1 MRFIASAA
9 LAALLA
15 FAAAPVRAVEAD
27 TYAALNKAAVETHI
41 LPRYDA
47 LVTAT
52 AALDGAA
59 KTYCAAPAAKP
70 IADLQGAFGQTMDAW
85 QDIQHVRFGP
95 VDWFFRSQR
104 FAFWPDPRNTIGKQM
119 AELLARHQAG
129 SVDVEL
135 LARGSVATQGLPALE
150 RLIFGDDAGKLKT
163 GPEAA
168 YRCRYVEAIAANL
181 AQMAKETRAGW
192 RDGGDKAFAAVMLD
206 TSKPDAPYREAQEA
220 TLELFKALYL
230 AVELASDHK
239 LARPLGA
246 AIKDARPRLAES
258 WRSQRSLRNI
268 RRNIAA
274 ARDLY
279 LTGFAAGIS
288 DQALDATIRD
298 GFAKSLA
305 AADTL
310 KQPLEVAVADRAG
323 RPQAE
328 KLAAELVALKK
339 LLGDRL
345 PAALDIPVGFNALD
359 GD

>member
-1 MRFIASAA
+1 MRFIATA
-9 LAALLA
+9 LAVLMAI
-15 FAAAPVRAVEAD
+15 AAPPGRAVEAS
-27 TYAALNKAAVETHI
+27 TYTALNKAAVEAHI

-47 LVTAT
+47 LMTAT
-52 AALDGAA
+52 AALDAAA
-59 KTYCAAPAAKP
+59 KAYCAAPSSKP
-70 IADLQGAFGQTMDAW
+70 IRDLQAAFGQTMDAW

-119 AELLARHQAG
+119 AELLSKHQAG
-129 SVDVEL
+129 SVDADL
-135 LARGSVATQGLPALE
+135 LAKGSVATQGLPALE
-150 RLIFGDDAGKLKT
+150 RLIFGEDAGKLRA
-163 GPEAA
+163 GADAA
-168 YRCRYVEAIAANL
+168 YRCRYVEAITTNL
-181 AQMAKETRAGW
+181 ARMAKETQTAW
-192 RDGGDKAFAAVMLD
+192 REGGDKAFAIVMLD
-206 TSKPDAPYREAQEA
+206 TARPDAPYREEQEA
-220 TLELFKALYL
+220 TLEIFKALYL

-246 AIKDARPRLAES
+246 ALKDARPRLAES
-258 WRSQRSLRNI
+258 WRSERSLRNI
-268 RRNIAA
+268 QRNIAA

-279 LTGFAAGIS
+279 LTGFAAGIT
-288 DQALDATIRD
+288 DRALDAAIRD

-305 AADTL
+305 AADAL
-310 KQPLEVAVADRAG
+310 KQPLEVAVANSAG

-345 PAALDIPVGFNALD
+345 PPALDIPVGFNALD